1 VAIGRRSETRP
12 VDVLVAYA
20 RLVADM
26 DRRAVAAVESDD
38 AETVERILQLL
49 DGLTADLSGVTIQ
62 QRAG

>member
-1 VAIGRRSETRP
+1 M
-12 VDVLVAYA
+12 LVAYA